1 VLNLPSNCCSL
12 NSKESAVKPPSFAF
26 LSQAPYHSRSTSL
39 PPAESRRTMPN
50 STPDPNL
57 ESILGSNFIEIP
69 ELSIASLSDTG
80 LSELDKELEKL
91 KELDKLEEMNCL
103 DDLTAMAEL
112 TEMLE
117 REDPRPSVK
126 VDSKVEHPKVEL
138 RVASKEVGRA
148 TEISENLKIPAQPI
162 QEPTTKNISLS
173 QPPMNHQGIYISS
186 RGTMKQQITEPELD
200 NIMLGS
206 VAKIKVI
213 GVGGGGGNAVNRMI
227 ASELSGVEFWSF
239 NTDAQALLQSSSP
252 RRFQMGQ
259 KVTRGLGAGGNPA
272 MGQKAAEESRDD
284 IARAIEGA
292 DLVFITAGMGG
303 GTGTGAAPI
312 IAEVAKEAG
321 ALTVGVVTKPFSFE
335 GRRRTQQAEEGAEAL
350 QSRVDTL
357 IVIPNDK
364 LLSVVPEHTPVQ
376 EAFRIADDVLRQ
388 GVQGISDIITIPGLV
403 NVDFADIRAV
413 MADAGSALMGIGLG
427 QGKSRA
433 REAAMTAISSPLL
446 ESSIEGAS
454 GVVFNITG
462 GDDLTLHEVNA
473 AAEIIYEVVDPNA
486 NIIFGA
492 VIDSRLENEVR
503 ITVIATGF
511 SQRSTQVQPS
521 KKPGIVVPRN
531 ATSAIATELRGDG
544 MRSNPEIPDFLQRRR
559 PTK

>member
-1 VLNLPSNCCSL
+1 M
-12 NSKESAVKPPSFAF
+12 
-26 LSQAPYHSRSTSL
+26 TSL
-39 PPAESRRTMPN
+39 PDL
-50 STPDPNL
+50 PDLPDLNNL
-57 ESILGSNFIEIP
+57 NELINLSDLSDLNIFN
-69 ELSIASLSDTG
+69 ELSDLT
-80 LSELDKELEKL
+80 ELLEKQ
-91 KELDKLEEMNCL
+91 
-103 DDLTAMAEL
+103 
-112 TEMLE
+112 
-117 REDPRPSVK
+117 EDSIQIS
-126 VDSKVEHPKVEL
+126 SKVIEKANKVNNIQVQETP
-138 RVASKEVGRA
+138 AKD
-148 TEISENLKIPAQPI
+148 ISP
-162 QEPTTKNISLS
+162 S
-173 QPPMNHQGIYISS
+173 QQTMNHQGIYIGSS
-186 RGTMKQQITEPELD
+186 RGNMKQQSGLELELD

-284 IARAIEGA
+284 IARALEGA

-376 EAFRIADDVLRQ
+376 EAFRVADDVLRQ
-388 GVQGISDIITIPGLV
+388 AVQGISDIITIPGLV
-403 NVDFADIRAV
+403 NVDFADIRAI

-462 GDDLTLHEVNA
+462 GEDLTLHEVNA

-511 SQRSTQVQPS
+511 SNRSSQTQPS
-521 KKPGIVVPRN
+521 KKQGIVVPRSN
-531 ATSAIATELRGDG
+531 VVQNISLGTDSRTDG
-544 MRSNPEIPDFLQRRR
+544 VRSNPEIPDFLQRRR
-559 PTK
+559 PTR